1 MFGAL
6 FQQLRQR
13 PEKGGALVGVF
24 DRMAEFGHE
33 EVIFCYDDATGLRA
47 VIAVHNTSLGPARG
61 GTRYAEYSSE
71 EEALDDALRLA
82 RGMTYKFAWTDMPR
96 GGAKAVLMGS
106 PDADKAVQLRVYGRH
121 VELLAG
127 RFGTGPDYG
136 TGPIDMAEIARE
148 TRFAWGAGEDLGG
161 TGDSSPFTAEGV
173 LSGITASVDVA
184 FGTSVLRGRTVAV
197 QGLGA
202 VGGELAQRLLAAG
215 ADVVACEID
224 ERRAESFAAR
234 GVTLVAPDDI
244 YGQACDVFSPNAR
257 GGTINVE
264 TIPRLRARIVAGGAN
279 NQLGVPEDGARL
291 HARGIL
297 YAPDYVI
304 NSAGAYIIAGRGDLG
319 YTEAHVR
326 HAAIAIGDALRLI
339 YRRAQ
344 AADRPTAEIADLIAE
359 ERIAAGARSRALAS
373 GPATTGANGAR
384 A

>member
-1 MFGAL
+1 M
-6 FQQLRQR
+6 
-13 PEKGGALVGVF
+13 KGGSQLNVF
-24 DRMAEFGHE
+24 ERMAEFGHE
-33 EVIFCYDDATGLRA
+33 QVIFCHDQGSGMRA
-47 VIAVHNTSLGPARG
+47 IIAVHNTALGPARG
-61 GTRYAEYSSE
+61 GTRYANYASE
-71 EEALDDALRLA
+71 EDALEDALRLA

-136 TGPIDMAEIARE
+136 TGPADIAEIARE
-148 TRFAWGAGEDLGG
+148 TRFVWGTGEDLGG

-173 LSGITASVDVA
+173 MAGILASLDVV
-184 FGTSVLRGRTVAV
+184 FGSPHPRARSVAL

-202 VGGELAQRLLAAG
+202 VGGELAERLVAAG
-215 ADVVACEID
+215 ATVVGCDVD
-224 ERRAESFAAR
+224 ERRASRFADR
-234 GVTLVAPDDI
+234 LGLTLVAPEAI
-244 YGQACDVFSPNAR
+244 YEHPCDVFSPNAR
-257 GGTINVE
+257 GGTINQQ
-264 TIPRLRARIVAGGAN
+264 TIRRLRTRIVAGGAN
-279 NQLGVPEDGARL
+279 NQLGEPADGHRL

-319 YTEAHVR
+319 YSDAHVR

-339 YRRAQ
+339 YRRA
-344 AADRPTAEIADLIAE
+344 AAEDRPTAEIADVIAE
-359 ERIAAGARSRALAS
+359 ERIAAAARSRALAP
-373 GPATTGANGAR
+373 GPAANGAH